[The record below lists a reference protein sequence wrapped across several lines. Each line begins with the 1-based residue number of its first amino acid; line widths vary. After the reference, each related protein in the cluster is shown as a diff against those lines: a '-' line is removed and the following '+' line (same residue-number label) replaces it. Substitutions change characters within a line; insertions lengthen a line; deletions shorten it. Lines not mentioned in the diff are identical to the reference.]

1 MSSRPPAAS
10 SLAFID
16 TRGYVAL
23 ADPRDANHRPAR
35 AILEQLSTQRWQL
48 FTTEFI
54 VAETHALLLSRRGRA
69 VAARILA
76 EIDHSTTT
84 LVPITA
90 SDDQRAR
97 QIITDY
103 DDKDFSLTDALSFAV
118 MDRLEI
124 AYAFSF
130 DRHFAQYGFILL
142 QPT

>member
-1 MSSRPPAAS
+1 MRSRPPAAS
-10 SLAFID
+10 RRAFTD
-16 TRGYVAL
+16 TSAYVAL

-35 AILEQLSTQRWQL
+35 DSLEQLSGMRWQL

-69 VAARILA
+69 IAARILA

-84 LVPITA
+84 LVPIT
-90 SDDQRAR
+90 DGDHQRAR
-97 QIITDY
+97 QLITAY

-124 AYAFSF
+124 ASAFSF

-142 QPT
+142 QPA